1 MAPAAM
7 SLLPLLLFHR
17 QPAIA
22 GSALYYTQCVSGRYG
37 ASCDGRCECAE
48 WEDCDEGVRGDGSC
62 TCALGYEHKCG
73 QPSPLVPLPNGGH
86 ADGAVGHQWCTSLPS
101 SSSSSSSCSPSLEAL
116 RFSGLHHRALSMD
129 SSTRRSPRLTNA
141 SAARVLPAPL
151 KARSLAVVA
160 VDPVVAAL
168 LGIDSQSESRRPLFA
183 EVFSGR
189 VLLPGADPYAHAY
202 GGHQFGSWAGQL
214 GDGRAISL
222 GELPVVGAAARGGG
236 GAGGGDEEEEQ
247 EEEERWE
254 ISLKGAGRTAFSRAG
269 DGRAVLRSL
278 WCADTYLHVAALHV
292 PCTHPAFAPFTCR

>member
-1 MAPAAM
+1 MAPAQPRTPPMAPAAM

-160 VDPVVAAL
+160 VDPAGHRFAEREPAPTFRRGLLRARTAA
-168 LGIDSQSESRRPLFA
+168 GRRPLRPRVRRPPVRLVGGA
-183 EVFSGR
+183 AGR
-189 VLLPGADPYAHAY
+189 
-202 GGHQFGSWAGQL
+202 WAGDL
-214 GDGRAISL
+214 AG
-222 GELPVVGAAARGGG
+222 GA
-236 GAGGGDEEEEQ
+236 AGGGS
-247 EEEERWE
+247 R
-254 ISLKGAGRTAFSRAG
+254 GAGWRWG
-269 DGRAVLRSL
+269 GRR
-278 WCADTYLHVAALHV
+278 
-292 PCTHPAFAPFTCR
+292 R